1 LIKELFSNSGKGVKP
16 GAAKADANA
25 KQTTVVTAAAKPVTT
40 AAAVV
45 AAQPVA
51 APVPASTAVTATPAK
66 SPEQPAA
73 KAVEAP
79 AKSTTVQSAAEVLK
93 AVNGWAQAW
102 SNNDVNGYLGYYA
115 ADFQTPRGEP
125 RSDWEAARKAR
136 IAKPKKIDVKVEIP
150 KVSFG
155 EGGRV
160 SVTFR
165 QNYNSPNLKVTNM
178 KTLVL
183 VKNGER
189 WLIQQE
195 LVGS

>member
-1 LIKELFSNSGKGVKP
+1 
-16 GAAKADANA
+16 
-25 KQTTVVTAAAKPVTT
+25 
-40 AAAVV
+40 
-45 AAQPVA
+45 
-51 APVPASTAVTATPAK
+51 VTATPAK